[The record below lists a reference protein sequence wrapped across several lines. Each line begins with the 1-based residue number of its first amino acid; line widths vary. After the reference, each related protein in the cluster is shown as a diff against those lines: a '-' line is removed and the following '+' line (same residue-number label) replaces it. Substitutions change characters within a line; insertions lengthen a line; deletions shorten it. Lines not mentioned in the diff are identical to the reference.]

1 MTQTLSQLEHSEAFI
16 ERHIG
21 SSAEQRQELLAAVG
35 ARSLSALI
43 QQIVPADIQL
53 PGPPPVGDA
62 ATEHQ
67 ALAELKAIASQ
78 NQRYKSY
85 IGMGYSAVLT
95 PPVILRNMLENP
107 GWYTAYTP
115 YQPEVSQG
123 RLEALLNFQT
133 VTLDLTGLDLAS
145 ASLLD
150 EATAAAEAMA
160 LAKRASKLKDANRF
174 FVADDVHPQTLDVVR
189 TRAETFGF
197 DVIVDKAEKVLE
209 LDGVFGVLLQQV
221 GTTGELHDYSA
232 LLAELKSRKI
242 ITSVAADIMAL
253 VLLTAPGKQGADVVF
268 GSAQRF
274 GVPMGYGGPHAAFF
288 ACRDEFKRSMP
299 GRIIGVSRDAAGN
312 TALRMAMQTIG
323 MGYSAVLTP
332 PVILRNMLEN
342 PGWYTAY
349 TPYQPEVSQ
358 GRLEALLNF
367 QTVTLDLT
375 GLDLAS
381 ASLLDEATAAAEAMA
396 LAKRASKLK
405 DANRFFVADDV
416 HPQTLDVVRTRAET
430 FGFDVIV
437 DKAEK
442 VLELDGVFGVLLQQV
457 GTTGELHD
465 YSALLAELKS
475 RKIITSVAADIM
487 ALVLLTAPGK
497 QGADVV
503 FGSAQRFGVPM
514 GYGGPHAAFFAC
526 RDEFKRSMPGRII
539 GVSRDAAGNTAL
551 RMAMQTREQHI
562 RREKANSNICTSQV
576 LLANIAS
583 LYAVYHG
590 PQGLQR
596 IAGRIHRLT
605 DILAAGLQKAGL
617 TLRHH
622 TWFDT
627 LTVEVKDKAAVLE
640 RALSFGINLRTDIH
654 GAVGITLDE
663 ATSRED
669 VQTLFALLAGDNHGL
684 DIDALDAA
692 VSKNSQ
698 SIPAAMLR
706 QDPILTHPVFNRY
719 HSETEMMRYM
729 HRLERKDLALN
740 QAMIPLGSCTMKL
753 NAAAEMIPITWP
765 EFSELHPFCPPE
777 QAAGYQQMIGQLS
790 QWLVQLTGYDAVCM
804 QPNSGAQGEYA
815 GLLAIRR
822 YHESRNEAGRHVCL
836 IPSSAHGTNP
846 ASAQMAGMSVVVV
859 ACDKNGNI
867 DLHDLR
873 VKAEQAGE
881 ELSCIMVTY
890 PSTHGVYEET
900 IREVCQIVHQF
911 GGQVYLDGANMN
923 AQVGITTP
931 GYIGADVSHL
941 NLHKTF
947 CIPHGG
953 GGPGMGP
960 IGVKAHLAPF
970 VPGHSV
976 VQIDGVTTQQGAV
989 SAAPFGSASIL
1000 PISWMYIRMMGAEGL
1015 KQASQMAILNANY
1028 IATRLKDAYPILY
1041 TGRDHRVAHECI
1053 LDIRPLKEE
1062 TGISEMDIAKRLI
1075 DFGFHAPTM
1084 SFPVACTLMVEPTES
1099 ESKVELDRFIDA
1111 MLAIRSEIDRV
1122 AKGEWPLEDN
1132 PLVNA
1137 PHVQA
1142 ELVND
1147 WQHPYSR
1154 ELAVFPVAGVR
1165 ENKYWPSVKRL
1176 DDVYGDRNL
1185 FCSCVPMSDYE

>member
-1 MTQTLSQLEHSEAFI
+1 
-16 ERHIG
+16 
-21 SSAEQRQELLAAVG
+21 
-35 ARSLSALI
+35 
-43 QQIVPADIQL
+43 
-53 PGPPPVGDA
+53 
-62 ATEHQ
+62 
-67 ALAELKAIASQ
+67 
-78 NQRYKSY
+78 
-85 IGMGYSAVLT
+85 
-95 PPVILRNMLENP
+95 
-107 GWYTAYTP
+107 
-115 YQPEVSQG
+115 
-123 RLEALLNFQT
+123 
-133 VTLDLTGLDLAS
+133 
-145 ASLLD
+145 
-150 EATAAAEAMA
+150 
-160 LAKRASKLKDANRF
+160 
-174 FVADDVHPQTLDVVR
+174 
-189 TRAETFGF
+189 
-197 DVIVDKAEKVLE
+197 
-209 LDGVFGVLLQQV
+209 
-221 GTTGELHDYSA
+221 
-232 LLAELKSRKI
+232 
-242 ITSVAADIMAL
+242 
-253 VLLTAPGKQGADVVF
+253 
-268 GSAQRF
+268 
-274 GVPMGYGGPHAAFF
+274 
-288 ACRDEFKRSMP
+288 MP
-299 GRIIGVSRDAAGN
+299 GRIIGVSRDAAG
-312 TALRMAMQTIG
+312 
-323 MGYSAVLTP
+323 S
-332 PVILRNMLEN
+332 
-342 PGWYTAY
+342 
-349 TPYQPEVSQ
+349 
-358 GRLEALLNF
+358 
-367 QTVTLDLT
+367 
-375 GLDLAS
+375 
-381 ASLLDEATAAAEAMA
+381 
-396 LAKRASKLK
+396 
-405 DANRFFVADDV
+405 
-416 HPQTLDVVRTRAET
+416 
-430 FGFDVIV
+430 
-437 DKAEK
+437 
-442 VLELDGVFGVLLQQV
+442 
-457 GTTGELHD
+457 
-465 YSALLAELKS
+465 
-475 RKIITSVAADIM
+475 
-487 ALVLLTAPGK
+487 
-497 QGADVV
+497 
-503 FGSAQRFGVPM
+503 
-514 GYGGPHAAFFAC
+514 
-526 RDEFKRSMPGRII
+526 
-539 GVSRDAAGNTAL
+539 TAL

-605 DILAAGLQKAGL
+605 DILAAGLQQAGL
-617 TLRHH
+617 PLCHQ

-640 RALSFGINLRTDIH
+640 RALGFGINLRTDIH

-684 DIDALDAA
+684 DIDALDAG

-706 QDPILTHPVFNRY
+706 IDPILTHPVFNRY

-777 QAAGYQQMIGQLS
+777 QAAGYQVMIGQLS

-822 YHESRNEAGRHVCL
+822 YHESRNEAGRNICL

-873 VKAEQAGE
+873 LKAEQAGE
-881 ELSCIMVTY
+881 ALSCIMVTY

-960 IGVKAHLAPF
+960 IGVKSHLAPF

-1015 KQASQMAILNANY
+1015 KQASQVAILNANY
-1028 IATRLKDAYPILY
+1028 IATRLKDAYPVLY

-1075 DFGFHAPTM
+1075 DYGFHAPTM
-1084 SFPVACTLMVEPTES
+1084 SFPVAGTLMVEPTES
-1099 ESKVELDRFIDA
+1099 ENKVELDRFIDA

-1147 WQHPYSR
+1147 WQHAYSR

>member
-1 MTQTLSQLEHSEAFI
+1 MTQNLSQLEHNDAFI
-16 ERHIG
+16 QRHIG
-21 SSAEQRQELLAAVG
+21 SSAEQQQQMLAAVG
-35 ARSLSALI
+35 ASSLSTLI

-53 PGPPPVGDA
+53 PSPPPVGDA

-67 ALAELKAIASQ
+67 ALAELKGIASQ

-85 IGMGYSAVLT
+85 IGMGYSPVLT

-123 RLEALLNFQT
+123 RLEALLNFQQLT
-133 VTLDLTGLDLAS
+133 QDLTGLDLAS

-150 EATAAAEAMA
+150 EATAAAESMA

-197 DVIVDKAEKVLE
+197 EVIVDSAEKVLE
-209 LDGVFGVLLQQV
+209 LEGVFGVLLQQV

-232 LLAELKSRKI
+232 LLSELKK
-242 ITSVAADIMAL
+242 
-253 VLLTAPGKQGADVVF
+253 
-268 GSAQRF
+268 
-274 GVPMGYGGPHAAFF
+274 
-288 ACRDEFKRSMP
+288 
-299 GRIIGVSRDAAGN
+299 
-312 TALRMAMQTIG
+312 
-323 MGYSAVLTP
+323 
-332 PVILRNMLEN
+332 
-342 PGWYTAY
+342 
-349 TPYQPEVSQ
+349 
-358 GRLEALLNF
+358 
-367 QTVTLDLT
+367 
-375 GLDLAS
+375 
-381 ASLLDEATAAAEAMA
+381 
-396 LAKRASKLK
+396 
-405 DANRFFVADDV
+405 
-416 HPQTLDVVRTRAET
+416 
-430 FGFDVIV
+430 
-437 DKAEK
+437 
-442 VLELDGVFGVLLQQV
+442 
-457 GTTGELHD
+457 
-465 YSALLAELKS
+465 

-596 IAGRIHRLT
+596 IAGRIHRMT
-605 DILAAGLQKAGL
+605 DILAAGLQQAGL
-617 TLRHH
+617 TLRFQH
-622 TWFDT
+622 WFDT
-627 LTVEVKDKAAVLE
+627 LTIDVKDKAAVLA

-663 ATSRED
+663 TTSRED
-669 VQTLFALLAGDNHGL
+669 IQTLFALLAGDNHGL
-684 DIDALDAA
+684 DIDQLDAK
-692 VSKNSQ
+692 VSQNSQ
-698 SIPAAMLR
+698 SIQPAMLR

-765 EFSELHPFCPPE
+765 EFAELHPFCPPE

-822 YHESRNEAGRHVCL
+822 YHESRNQANRHICL

-859 ACDKNGNI
+859 ACDKQGNI

-873 VKAEQAGE
+873 QKAGE
-881 ELSCIMVTY
+881 AGDELSCIMVTY

-976 VQIDGVTTQQGAV
+976 VQIDGMTTQQGAV

-1000 PISWMYIRMMGAEGL
+1000 PISWMYIRMMGADGL
-1015 KQASQMAILNANY
+1015 KRASQVAILNANY
-1028 IATRLKDAYPILY
+1028 IATRLKAAYPVLY
-1041 TGRDHRVAHECI
+1041 TGHDGRVAHECI
-1053 LDIRPLKEE
+1053 LDIRPLKEA

-1084 SFPVACTLMVEPTES
+1084 SFPVAGTLMVEPTES

-1111 MLAIRSEIDRV
+1111 MLAIRAEIEKV
-1122 AKGEWPLEDN
+1122 ARGEWPLEDN

-1137 PHVQA
+1137 PHTQA
-1142 ELVND
+1142 ELVGD

-1154 ELAVFPVAGVR
+1154 ELAVFPVAGVM

-1185 FCSCVPMSDYE
+1185 FCSCVPMADYE